1 MSYLNY
7 ALSNCICQL
16 CPPPPHT
23 HTHKQVKKAYG
34 PNTDNIHTQ
43 EELARMREYAMKE
56 IDRNRDTQIT
66 LDEFMSYVHGDRFD
80 DKEEWKAVVDEEEVV
95 YLQHRHS
102 EKVKNSLPLQA
113 FTEEEMHKFE
123 EDYYDDYYD
132 YEYDDKGNIIG
143 FKEKTVP
150 PSEHP
155 TPVSHQ
161 PSGRSICGLYS
172 IQ

>member
-1 MSYLNY
+1 M
-7 ALSNCICQL
+7 
-16 CPPPPHT
+16 

-34 PNTDNIHTQ
+34 PNTDNAHTQ

-56 IDRNRDTQIT
+56 IDRNRDSLIS

-80 DKEEWKAVVDEEEVV
+80 DKDEWKAVVDEEEVAH
-95 YLQHRHS
+95 LQAQS
-102 EKVKNSLPLQA
+102 VTEKVKNSLPFQA

-132 YEYDDKGNIIG
+132 YEYDDKGNIVG

-155 TPVSHQ
+155 TPVPHQ
-161 PSGRSICGLYS
+161 PSGTCTSISGYTVNGV
-172 IQ
+172 